1 MLAEAVGP
9 SDEAGQMQ
17 CDVLT
22 VARMSDQYAQRRF
35 RTSSPEGA
43 DGEDSGLCVYVHGL
57 GGGWLGVIRT
67 LAGVSTVH
75 AGEVTHIS
83 ISVGLSQ
90 CGWGKDTQQL
100 EAFEHWALLAG
111 PEVALDEYAEQM
123 DAVAPTRFTS
133 LRVLEVLQV
142 CPSELPLAGYCTRLA
157 VGFVRS
163 TASTLQSLVIVGAG
177 WAQQRLVEMLR
188 AAGPTLHRLCL
199 FVVECDCFVDVQ
211 TDETAR
217 NHTNCLLELGD
228 AAHNEDERMEDE
240 MKTEMLRNS
249 AEGLC
254 ISLQEPARILAHVHT
269 KRTEFAQVLPKV
281 SWFQ

>member
-1 MLAEAVGP
+1 
-9 SDEAGQMQ
+9 
-17 CDVLT
+17 
-22 VARMSDQYAQRRF
+22 
-35 RTSSPEGA
+35 
-43 DGEDSGLCVYVHGL
+43 
-57 GGGWLGVIRT
+57 
-67 LAGVSTVH
+67 
-75 AGEVTHIS
+75 
-83 ISVGLSQ
+83 
-90 CGWGKDTQQL
+90 
-100 EAFEHWALLAG
+100 
-111 PEVALDEYAEQM
+111 
-123 DAVAPTRFTS
+123 
-133 LRVLEVLQV
+133 
-142 CPSELPLAGYCTRLA
+142 
-157 VGFVRS
+157 
-163 TASTLQSLVIVGAG
+163 
-177 WAQQRLVEMLR
+177 MLR